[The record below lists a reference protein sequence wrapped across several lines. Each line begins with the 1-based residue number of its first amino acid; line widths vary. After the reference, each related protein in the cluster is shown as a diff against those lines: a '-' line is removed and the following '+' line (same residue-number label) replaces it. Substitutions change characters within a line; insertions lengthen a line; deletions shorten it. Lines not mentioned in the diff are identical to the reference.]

1 MVFCLI
7 QDYLQMDL
15 ACSVAFVLNF
25 DRMDCSV
32 LENNWALTFSFY
44 PSSSTS
50 TLSCS
55 RRRNPPPAWTP
66 LRRRKSLA
74 SKFWSTYFDNFNNCP
89 AVQDTKFYLG
99 IGIPKKRFRLCDA
112 SERFPYDLRS
122 FDLLRCRFVFSFLFF
137 LFISFDISE
146 LYSLFHSNTLSI
158 FSAWS
163 FVYDAQQNWENN
175 HRKKIVYECVLRKR
189 RSDRS
194 CRQNIIMQRLAVVV
208 QCYSECTCVCVCV
221 WVCLF
226 ECAGVRVLR
235 GRGDALNT
243 GTTTHRKSH
252 VYQVSVVSSCCTDS
266 NSM

>member
-1 MVFCLI
+1 
-7 QDYLQMDL
+7 MDL

-99 IGIPKKRFRLCDA
+99 IGIPKKRFRLFDA

-122 FDLLRCRFVFSFLFF
+122 FDLLRCRFVFFFYISYLF
-137 LFISFDISE
+137 
-146 LYSLFHSNTLSI
+146 LSI
-158 FSAWS
+158 FLN
-163 FVYDAQQNWENN
+163 FI
-175 HRKKIVYECVLRKR
+175 HCFIR
-189 RSDRS
+189 
-194 CRQNIIMQRLAVVV
+194 
-208 QCYSECTCVCVCV
+208 T
-221 WVCLF
+221 LF
-226 ECAGVRVLR
+226 QYFLR
-235 GRGDALNT
+235 GVLCTTRNKTEKIITGKKLFTNAFCGSDAPIEAVA
-243 GTTTHRKSH
+243 KI
-252 VYQVSVVSSCCTDS
+252 
-266 NSM
+266 

>member
-1 MVFCLI
+1 
-7 QDYLQMDL
+7 MDL

-122 FDLLRCRFVFSFLFF
+122 FDLLRCRFVFFFIF
-137 LFISFDISE
+137 LFIYFDISE

-208 QCYSECTCVCVCV
+208 QCYSECAGVCVYVCGCACV
-221 WVCLF
+221 TG
-226 ECAGVRVLR
+226 ER
-235 GRGDALNT
+235 GCTKHRHNNT
-243 GTTTHRKSH
+243 S
-252 VYQVSVVSSCCTDS
+252 QVARLSSKCGIKLLHWL
-266 NSM
+266 